1 MTVSEL
7 YEKLHSPQFQDTE
20 TDMFYN
26 FYIFQYPA
34 TDEYEIRRQIQVF
47 KENLKR
53 PASYVDTL
61 TLDLFEEFC
70 RFLDLQNFGKQNP
83 SLLRFLMQMEAKT
96 PDNIQKVLSQQA
108 NSQNFMSI
116 STSVFSSISAS
127 RMRCIVLMSLC
138 MA

>member
-83 SLLRFLMQMEAKT
+83 SL
-96 PDNIQKVLSQQA
+96 PGS
-108 NSQNFMSI
+108 
-116 STSVFSSISAS
+116 
-127 RMRCIVLMSLC
+127 
-138 MA
+138 